1 MKYLCINSSSSDC
14 VIALF
19 GNDQEIS
26 YISWNAHRTL
36 ADEIFIK
43 IEQLLNTANLSYDD
57 IDGLVIYSGPG
68 SFTGLRI
75 SHTVFNTLAY
85 SLHIP
90 IVGSDSHEWIQ
101 QGIKRLQKNEN
112 DKIAVPVYGG
122 LANISKPKK

>member
-1 MKYLCINSSSSDC
+1 MNYLCINSSSSDC

-19 GNDQEIS
+19 DNSQEIS
-26 YISWNAHRTL
+26 RISWNAHRTL

-43 IEQLLNTANLSYDD
+43 IEQLLNTASLSYDD

-85 SLHIP
+85 SLCIP
-90 IVGSDSHEWIQ
+90 IVGSDGQDWIQ
-101 QGIKRLQKNEN
+101 TAVKRLQKDEN
-112 DKIAVPVYGG
+112 DKIAVPVYGA